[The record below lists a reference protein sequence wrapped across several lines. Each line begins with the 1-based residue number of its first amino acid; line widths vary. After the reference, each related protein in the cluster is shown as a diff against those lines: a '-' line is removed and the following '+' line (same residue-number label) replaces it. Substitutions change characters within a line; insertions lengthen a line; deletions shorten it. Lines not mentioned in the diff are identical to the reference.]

1 MLLGFIA
8 DIDINKTSKSMLKQS
23 KIKVRK
29 KVKTTIKNKNQ
40 NFESHRRENYL
51 NK

>member
-8 DIDINKTSKSMLKQS
+8 DIDINKASKSMLKQS

-29 KVKTTIKNKNQ
+29 KVKTTINKKKSK
-40 NFESHRRENYL
+40 F
-51 NK
+51 